1 MVFLLA
7 DILPGFSNAPDFH
20 PIVVHFPIVFWVTA
34 TLLWLYALARDS
46 QTAWDFGLLMQI
58 FGVIAAAVTIA
69 TGFLAT
75 AKTGHDG
82 PGHDLVHVHRDI
94 MIYTSIY
101 ALLVTSLAVWKR
113 YGSRATKAV
122 LFALSILLVGALIYG
137 ADRGAE
143 LVFRY
148 GIGVANETPP
158 PSDHH
163 HH

>member
-1 MVFLLA
+1 MVFLFA

-20 PIVVHFPIVFWVTA
+20 PMAVHFPIVFWITA
-34 TLLWLYALARDS
+34 TALWLYALVRNS
-46 QTAWDFGLLMQI
+46 QKAWDVGLLLHV
-58 FGVIAAAVTIA
+58 FGVVSAAVTIA

-113 YGSRATKAV
+113 YGSRVMKAALFV
-122 LFALSILLVGALIYG
+122 LALLLVGALVYG

-158 PSDHH
+158 PSDHAH
-163 HH
+163 